1 MPRRI
6 TMRPRADSSAG
17 PISSA
22 DVNSGL
28 IEVSSSLLMLA
39 TAVKPPIGEEAPI
52 LEARMAYDEELA
64 TRIRTLIG
72 DERALVEKKMFG
84 GLAFLIGGNMAI
96 GASGEGGILVR
107 VDPEES
113 EQLVS
118 TTTASP
124 MVMRGREMRGWLRVD
139 TGDVSSDAELGK
151 WVELGTAYAR
161 SLPAKG

>member
-28 IEVSSSLLMLA
+28 IKVSSSLLKLV
-39 TAVKPPIGEEAPI
+39 TPVKHPIGEEEPI

-64 TRIRTLIG
+64 ARIRKLIG
-72 DERALVEKKMFG
+72 EEPALVEKKMFG

-96 GASGEGGILVR
+96 GASGQGGILVR
-107 VDPEES
+107 
-113 EQLVS
+113 
-118 TTTASP
+118 A
-124 MVMRGREMRGWLRVD
+124 
-139 TGDVSSDAELGK
+139 
-151 WVELGTAYAR
+151 
-161 SLPAKG
+161 